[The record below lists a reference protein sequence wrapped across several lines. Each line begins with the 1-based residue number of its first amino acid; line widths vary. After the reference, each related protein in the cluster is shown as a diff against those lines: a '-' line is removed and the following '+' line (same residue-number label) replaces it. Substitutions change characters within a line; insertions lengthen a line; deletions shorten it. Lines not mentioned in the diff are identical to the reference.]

1 MHHFFVSPEQ
11 IGEDSITVTGPD
23 VNHIR
28 NVLRMQPGD
37 EVGICTGEDDR
48 DFRCRIETLG
58 QDHIT
63 LRILWVEQAKAELPC
78 SIWLFQGLPKSDKM
92 EMIIQKAVE
101 LGAARIV
108 PVRMHRSVVQLSE
121 SKAQAKEKRWNAISL
136 SAAKQC
142 KRQLVPQIG
151 PVLDFDKALEAAR
164 ELDVL
169 LLPYER
175 AEGMA
180 YTRKVLSKIRPAQS
194 VGIFIGPE
202 GGFEDTEV
210 QKLAAAGAF
219 TVTLGRRILRTE
231 TAPLTILSMLALLL
245 EDYEDGNIL

>member
-1 MHHFFVSPEQ
+1 MISE
-11 IGEDSITVTGPD
+11 VT
-23 VNHIR
+23 R
-28 NVLRMQPGD
+28 
-37 EVGICTGEDDR
+37 
-48 DFRCRIETLG
+48 
-58 QDHIT
+58 
-63 LRILWVEQAKAELPC
+63 
-78 SIWLFQGLPKSDKM
+78 

-151 PVLDFDKALEAAR
+151 PVMDFDKALEAAR